1 MDNSTDTDVLAD
13 NLATV
18 TTDTDTRFEKSEKS
32 SETTAETKSP
42 KVENRE
48 GKTFIDD
55 TRYYTRDDINKIAN
69 NSKNEAISNVL
80 KELDVDS
87 LDQVKNVIGQ
97 LKGASGE
104 DGTTSL
110 DVQALKQAVAKKEA
124 TVEELNS
131 RVAELQTELVL
142 KDHMTNLNNAMPE
155 GWDSNQRE
163 GVLDL
168 MRARNMFAVE
178 NGSFQLKAG
187 NDFLTTDG
195 ETPDY
200 STAIETVGKSLG
212 LKFSKKGVDVVN
224 VDKGVDDGA
233 SRNTKV
239 LDSKRLEN
247 DTMYRSAYMNIRQ
260 YKPNLNRADIT
271 NNMVVK
277 EMERHSS

>member
-1 MDNSTDTDVLAD
+1 MDNSTDTVVLAD
-13 NLATV
+13 NVATV
-18 TTDTDTRFEKSEKS
+18 TTDTDSRFESDEKS
-32 SETTAETKSP
+32 SETTAAKKSP
-42 KVENRE
+42 KVETKE
-48 GKTFIDD
+48 GKTYIDD

-80 KELDVDS
+80 RELDVDS
-87 LDQVKNVIGQ
+87 LDQVKTVIGQ
-97 LKGASGE
+97 LKGASVGE
-104 DGTTSL
+104 GTASI
-110 DVQALKQAVAKKEA
+110 DVQALKQTVARKEA

-142 KDHMTNLNNAMPE
+142 KDHMTNLNNAMPD
-155 GWDSNQRE
+155 GWNNDQRE

-168 MRARNMFAVE
+168 MRARNMFAVD
-178 NGSFQLKAG
+178 NGSFQLKSG

-200 STAIETVGKSLG
+200 ATAIETVGKSLG

-224 VDKGVDDGA
+224 VDKGIDDSAG
-233 SRNTKV
+233 RNIKE